1 MDNALSEYFKHHA
14 TIDVPTAES
23 IGTSRAMLSY
33 LVKNGELQ
41 RLVHGV
47 YLPASEIADE
57 LVAVSCRTPLIVFSH
72 ETALALHKLHNR
84 IPAIPSVTIPTGKRI
99 PHSIENAVTVY
110 HVRQGYYELGLST
123 ANSFQGHIVPCYD
136 GERTICDIIRSYSR
150 IDEETYVN
158 AIRNYAQWSAKNLPK
173 LFDYAQK
180 MGISGKVHKAMEVI
194 L

>member
-1 MDNALSEYFKHHA
+1 MDNVLSNYFKHNT

-23 IGTSRAMLSY
+23 MGTSRAMLSY
-33 LVKNGELQ
+33 LVKTGELQ
-41 RLVHGV
+41 RLAHGV

-72 ETALALHKLHNR
+72 ETALALHRLHNR
-84 IPAIPSVTIPTGKRI
+84 IPVIPSVTIPTGKRI
-99 PHSIENAVTVY
+99 PHSIENTVTVY
-110 HVRQGYYELGLST
+110 HVRQDFYELGLAK

-136 GERTICDIIRSYSR
+136 QERTICDIIRSYSR

-158 AIRNYAQWSAKNLPK
+158 AIRNYAQWPTKNLPK

-180 MGISGKVHKAMEVI
+180 MGISEKVHKAMEVI